1 MSPKESVCSRSYFLV
16 VMVFVH
22 VYIVNVIA
30 LLLYVYYTGEGDTGT
45 AAGPAS
51 APPHRATPAAATATT
66 TTGTAPAPPSPSLPK
81 HHNLSP
87 LGRLQRLEGIKVGHV
102 QRLDLLPN
110 KVHYMKTLSMK
121 PLLFE
126 VPSFLSEEEC
136 KLIIHLAKL
145 KGLQESQIMPSDLQH
160 EAIDEMD
167 ISKEEIFNLLDY
179 NQDGQLQ
186 MKEVLTLLRFGDST
200 WITPET
206 VQEIYTGLKADPDG
220 NGLLSL
226 EEFKQLNTNAFQ
238 TYLRQHGVEKSELVR
253 NSKNAWLYQGEG
265 AHQILR
271 TLRHRVIKLTRLPP
285 EIVEHSEPLQVV
297 KYEQGGHYHAHHD
310 SGPIYAE
317 TSCFHTKLVS
327 NVSSALETS
336 CRYVTVLFYLN
347 TVSGGGETAFP
358 VADNRTYDELFLIQ
372 NDTDLRDTRKNCDRA
387 NLRVKPVQGTALF
400 WYNYLSDG
408 EGWVGEQD
416 EYSLHGGCVVT
427 QGNKW
432 IANNWINIDP
442 DVQRQVKFQQAI
454 SKYTNGEAPAKW
466 AIDNIYQDLHVEL

>member
-1 MSPKESVCSRSYFLV
+1 MSQKDSVCSRSYFVV

-22 VYIVNVIA
+22 VYILNVMA
-30 LLLYVYYTGEGDTGT
+30 LLLYVYYTSESAHSPTDSGALPPSGQG
-45 AAGPAS
+45 A
-51 APPHRATPAAATATT
+51 APPQGLLVPSQ
-66 TTGTAPAPPSPSLPK
+66 PPSPEPVSQQQQQAVV
-81 HHNLSP
+81 
-87 LGRLQRLEGIKVGHV
+87 LGRLRRLEGIKVGHKQKV
-102 QRLDLLPN
+102 DLIPN
-110 KVHYMKTLSMK
+110 KIHYLKTLSLK

-126 VPSFLSEEEC
+126 IANFLSEEEC
-136 KLIIHLAKL
+136 KLVIHLAKL
-145 KGLQESQIMPSDLQH
+145 KGLQESQITPSDIQQ

-186 MKEVLTLLRFGDST
+186 MKEVLTHTRFGDGV
-200 WITPET
+200 WITPENIR
-206 VQEIYTGLKADPDG
+206 EIYTGLEADPDG

-238 TYLRQHGVEKSELVR
+238 MYLRQRGVQKSELVR
-253 NSKNAWLYQGEG
+253 NSKHTWLYQGEG

-271 TLRHRVIKLTRLPP
+271 AIRHRVIRLTKLPP

-297 KYEQGGHYHAHHD
+297 KYDQGGHYHAHHD

-317 TSCFHTKLVS
+317 TSCFHTKLIANGS
-327 NVSSALETS
+327 TPLETS

-347 TVSGGGETAFP
+347 NVSGGGETAFP
-358 VADNRTYDELFLIQ
+358 VADNRTYDELSLIQ
-372 NDTDLRDTRKNCDRA
+372 NDMDLRDTRRNCDRA
-387 NLRVKPVQGTALF
+387 NLLVKPLQGTALF

-427 QGNKW
+427 KGTKW

-442 DVQRQVKFQQAI
+442 DAQRQNQFQQAV
-454 SKYTNGEAPAKW
+454 SKYTNEEGPAEW
-466 AIDNIYQDLHVEL
+466 AVDNIYKDLHVEL

>member
-1 MSPKESVCSRSYFLV
+1 MSQKDSVCSRSYFVV

-22 VYIVNVIA
+22 VYILNVMA
-30 LLLYVYYTGEGDTGT
+30 LLLYVYYTSESAHSPTDSGALPPSGQG
-45 AAGPAS
+45 A
-51 APPHRATPAAATATT
+51 APPQGQHLSP
-66 TTGTAPAPPSPSLPK
+66 PAPSPEPVSK
-81 HHNLSP
+81 QQQRDTV
-87 LGRLQRLEGIKVGHV
+87 LGRLRRLEGIKVGHRQKV
-102 QRLDLLPN
+102 DLVPN
-110 KVHYMKTLSMK
+110 KIHYLKTLSLK

-126 VPSFLSEEEC
+126 IANFLSEEEC
-136 KLIIHLAKL
+136 KLVIHLAKL
-145 KGLQESQIMPSDLQH
+145 KGLQESQIMPSDIQQ

-186 MKEVLTLLRFGDST
+186 MKEVLTHTRFGDGV
-200 WITPET
+200 WITPENIR
-206 VQEIYTGLKADPDG
+206 EIYTGLEADPDG

-238 TYLRQHGVEKSELVR
+238 TYLRQRGVQKTELVR
-253 NSKNAWLYQGEG
+253 NSKHTWLYQGEG

-271 TLRHRVIKLTRLPP
+271 AIRRRVIRLTQLPP

-297 KYEQGGHYHAHHD
+297 KYDQGGHYHAHHD

-317 TSCFHTKLVS
+317 TSCFHTKLVANGS
-327 NVSSALETS
+327 TPLETS

-347 TVSGGGETAFP
+347 NVSGGGETAFP
-358 VADNRTYDELFLIQ
+358 VADNRTYDELSLIQ
-372 NDTDLRDTRKNCDRA
+372 NDVDLRDTRRNCDQA
-387 NLRVKPVQGTALF
+387 NLLVKPLQGTALF

-427 QGNKW
+427 KGTKW

-442 DVQRQVKFQQAI
+442 DVQRQIQFQQAV
-454 SKYTNGEAPAKW
+454 SKYTHEEAPAEW
-466 AIDNIYQDLHVEL
+466 AVDNIYKDLHVEL

>member
-1 MSPKESVCSRSYFLV
+1 MSQKDSVCSRSYFVV

-22 VYIVNVIA
+22 VYILNVMA
-30 LLLYVYYTGEGDTGT
+30 LLLYVYYTSES
-45 AAGPAS
+45 AHSPAESS
-51 APPHRATPAAATATT
+51 APPAVGQGAGPPHGQLVP
-66 TTGTAPAPPSPSLPK
+66 PAPLPEPV
-81 HHNLSP
+81 LPLQQDSA
-87 LGRLQRLEGIKVGHV
+87 LGRLHRLEGIKVGHMQKV
-102 QRLDLLPN
+102 DLVPN
-110 KVHYMKTLSMK
+110 KVHYLKTLSLK

-126 VPSFLSEEEC
+126 IANFLSEEEC
-136 KLIIHLAKL
+136 KLVIHLAKL
-145 KGLQESQIMPSDLQH
+145 KGLQESQIMPSDLQQ
-160 EAIDEMD
+160 EVIDEMD

-186 MKEVLTLLRFGDST
+186 MKEVLTHTRFGDGV
-200 WITPET
+200 WITPEN
-206 VQEIYTGLKADPDG
+206 VREIYTGLEADPDG

-238 TYLRQHGVEKSELVR
+238 AYLRQRGVQKTELVR
-253 NSKNAWLYQGEG
+253 NSKHTWLYQGEG

-271 TLRHRVIKLTRLPP
+271 TVRRRVIRLTQLPP

-297 KYEQGGHYHAHHD
+297 KYDQGGHYHAHHD

-317 TSCFHTKLVS
+317 TSCFHTKLVANGS
-327 NVSSALETS
+327 TPLETS

-347 TVSGGGETAFP
+347 NVSGGGETAFP
-358 VADNRTYDELFLIQ
+358 VADNRTYDELSLIQ
-372 NDTDLRDTRKNCDRA
+372 NEVDLRDTRQNCDRA
-387 NLRVKPVQGTALF
+387 NLLVKPVQGTALF

-427 QGNKW
+427 RGTKW

-442 DVQRQVKFQQAI
+442 DVQRQIQFQQAI
-454 SKYTNGEAPAKW
+454 SKYTNEEAPAEW
-466 AIDNIYQDLHVEL
+466 AVDNIYQDLHVEL

>member
-1 MSPKESVCSRSYFLV
+1 MSQKDSVCSRSYFVV

-22 VYIVNVIA
+22 VYILNVMA
-30 LLLYVYYTGEGDTGT
+30 LLLYVYYTSESAHPPADTGT
-45 AAGPAS
+45 PPTLGQGAG
-51 APPHRATPAAATATT
+51 TPREQLVP
-66 TTGTAPAPPSPSLPK
+66 PAPPPEAAPASPLQAD
-81 HHNLSP
+81 SP
-87 LGRLQRLEGIKVGHV
+87 LGRLHRLEGIKVGHMQKV
-102 QRLDLLPN
+102 DLVPN
-110 KVHYMKTLSMK
+110 KVHYLKTLSLK

-126 VPSFLSEEEC
+126 IANFLSEEEC
-136 KLIIHLAKL
+136 KLVIHLAKL
-145 KGLQESQIMPSDLQH
+145 KGLQESQIMPSDLQQ
-160 EAIDEMD
+160 EAIDEID

-186 MKEVLTLLRFGDST
+186 MKEVLTHTRFGDGV
-200 WITPET
+200 WITPEN
-206 VQEIYTGLKADPDG
+206 VREIYTGLKADPDG

-238 TYLRQHGVEKSELVR
+238 TYLRQRGVQKTELVR
-253 NSKNAWLYQGEG
+253 NSKHTWLYQGEG

-271 TLRHRVIKLTRLPP
+271 TVRRRVIRLTQLPP

-297 KYEQGGHYHAHHD
+297 KYDQGGHYHAHHD

-317 TSCFHTKLVS
+317 TSCFHTKLVANGS
-327 NVSSALETS
+327 TPLETS

-347 TVSGGGETAFP
+347 NVSDGGETAFP
-358 VADNRTYDELFLIQ
+358 VADNRTYDELSLIQ
-372 NDTDLRDTRKNCDRA
+372 NEVDLRDTRRNCDRA
-387 NLRVKPVQGTALF
+387 NLLVKPVQGTALF

-427 QGNKW
+427 RGTKW

-442 DVQRQVKFQQAI
+442 DVQRQIQFQQAI
-454 SKYTNGEAPAKW
+454 SKYANEETPAEW
-466 AIDNIYQDLHVEL
+466 AVDNIYQDLHVEL